1 MKQLRCSLVGLLENQ
16 RPVWCTQLSFPWL
29 IAIGLG
35 LVPLLTPAQSF
46 GQSPQ
51 GPAPSRRQAPQS
63 LYLPGDLESA
73 APDALTARISD
84 LVRRCRRPG
93 SPGTQGGRPTAAEA
107 RIASQDFL
115 HWKSEAERL
124 LRLPNLA
131 PSSEDAPSRQSP
143 SGGVG
148 ASERSSITGN
158 IQLSLALTEKHRLVQ
173 LYFINLLKLAL
184 VRADLSLPNGP
195 AFTRQYAL
203 SVSEELAGMEFRFT
217 PSRNSAPLI
226 LPIPSNQAFVVR
238 PGPQGDYVLE
248 LSHQALAGIEVLRLS
263 EDPTGPQQLRLVQM
277 VAVNSLL
284 RTLSEVRA
292 YRSGHS
298 VRRVQFAP
306 AFTEALREY
315 GALDALENEG
325 RLLERELS
333 FRLNLVEQISSQV
346 ARLPD
351 PVDPSFVLEFLNVTG
366 ARINNSAVVMQLR
379 ESLARPSANELS
391 DSILVGN
398 VPLSPLTQA
407 QISAKLRKVIADTV
421 AARFFGAVARALES
435 ADMDES
441 GRETAPDLEILP
453 NAFNQGADLA
463 QRYFDRYAAS
473 ISSEWL
479 EQVVADACGQLSSTN
494 VFEVEAQK
502 LVNRLVSDS
511 LRFSEQAGSILN
523 GSRVDPNFVWS
534 LFEEELTTRGVRH
547 SLLEFLKRA
556 FLRSESMAEVRAGYY
571 SGLVHFFGMDAIDW
585 RDGSPVL
592 NRQRAENF
600 LRTHDFSPPLVR
612 PNGMSQAM
620 HDERVRVV
628 RDARIA
634 ELRAYLWLGDQL
646 RLDRPVPSVS
656 ASESG
661 PARLSQFWQT
671 VTVANLFDT
680 QARRDAYG
688 AQVRSWM
695 TGQNHLLL
703 TRVSYPGGERPLAE
717 ALLQVHSGR
726 TGRSSQRTFLAAR
739 ALVDQALTR
748 VESSTLE
755 AISRI
760 TSASSLQA
768 LLPLLRGQG
777 MQRLITERTPEIS
790 ESISRFVIQS
800 LAKDPLTLAVES
812 LIGKVGN
819 PQLAIL
825 ATQLVV
831 GGTHWAVRR
840 LTRSPGPNPWLAPI
854 SMGLAS
860 TMGAFVEGTLG
871 RAIMGLF
878 VADIGYQ
885 SYEFYHREL
894 EPHGLT
900 EVLIESQ
907 VTQRASLLSQA
918 EADREN
924 ARFRMA
930 SMMFAG
936 VRSLDAVAF
945 LGIPMGLHLAER
957 ASAVRTASGGRI
969 AGRVF
974 AEDLVAFESLGIRAG
989 HWEEIPTSLDAFYS
1003 RYLTGSAGAV
1013 RGGGVGDA
1021 SLEVAAQTLDRLRA
1035 WVRLQQALAEG
1046 NSRLW
1051 NRHGVGHRR
1060 IARERLRIRAARSR
1074 AAEAARLRETQNE
1087 AQPAENREP

>member
-1 MKQLRCSLVGLLENQ
+1 MSQLRRSSFGLFENQ
-16 RPVWCTQLSFPWL
+16 LPLGYAQLGLRWL
-29 IAIGLG
+29 LAIGLV
-35 LVPLLTPAQSF
+35 LLPLLDPAPGF
-46 GQSPQ
+46 GQTPQ
-51 GPAPSRRQAPQS
+51 GQLPSRRQPTQA

-73 APDALTARISD
+73 APDALTARIND

-93 SPGTQGGRPTAAEA
+93 SPGTQGGRPSAAEV
-107 RIASQDFL
+107 RSASQDFL
-115 HWKSEAERL
+115 NWKSEAERL
-124 LRLPNLA
+124 LRLPNLT
-131 PSSEDAPSRQSP
+131 PSNEEGSTRQ
-143 SGGVG
+143 GIG
-148 ASERSSITGN
+148 AGIGRTERSSITGN
-158 IQLSLALTEKHRLVQ
+158 VQVSLSLAEKHRLVQ

-195 AFTRQYAL
+195 SFTRQYAL

-226 LPIPSNQAFVVR
+226 VSIPSNQAFVVR
-238 PGPQGDYVLE
+238 PGAQGDYALE

-263 EDPTGPQQLRLVQM
+263 EDPAGPQQLRLVQM

-298 VRRVQFAP
+298 VRRPQFAP
-306 AFTEALREY
+306 AFTNALREY
-315 GALDALENEG
+315 GALDALEGE
-325 RLLERELS
+325 RQLLDRELS

-346 ARLPD
+346 GSLPD
-351 PVDPSFVLEFLNVTG
+351 PVDPSFILEFFNVTG

-379 ESLARPSANELS
+379 ESLARPTAGELS

-398 VPLSPLTQA
+398 VPLSSLTQV

-435 ADMDES
+435 ADMDEA
-441 GRETAPDLEILP
+441 GRETSPDLEILP
-453 NAFNQGADLA
+453 NAFNQGAELA
-463 QRYFDRYAAS
+463 QRFFDRYAAS
-473 ISSEWL
+473 ISAEWL
-479 EQVVADACGQLSSTN
+479 ERVVSDACGRLGSTD
-494 VFEVEAQK
+494 VFENEARN
-502 LVNRLVSDS
+502 LVSRLVSDS
-511 LRFSEQAGSILN
+511 LRFSEQTGAILN

-534 LFEEELTTRGVRH
+534 LVEEELVTRGVRH
-547 SLLEFLKRA
+547 SLLEFLKLA
-556 FLRSESMAEVRAGYY
+556 FLRSETMAEVRAAYY
-571 SGLVHFFGMDAIDW
+571 SGVVHFFGADSIAW
-585 RDGSPVL
+585 RDDSPVL
-592 NRQRAENF
+592 NRQRAENY
-600 LRTHDFSPPLVR
+600 LRTHDFSPQLVR
-612 PNGMSQAM
+612 PSGMPQSM
-620 HDERVRVV
+620 HIERIRAV
-628 RDARIA
+628 RDARVA

-646 RLDRPVPSVS
+646 RLDRPLPS
-656 ASESG
+656 ASALTTG

-671 VTVANLFDT
+671 VTVADLFDS

-688 AQVRSWM
+688 AQVQSWL

-703 TRVSYPGGERPLAE
+703 TRVSHRGSEVTLAS
-717 ALLQVHSGR
+717 ALLDVHSGR
-726 TGRSSQRTFLAAR
+726 TGRSSQRTFLTAR

-748 VESSTLE
+748 VESSSLE

-760 TSASSLQA
+760 TAASSLQD

-790 ESISRFVIQS
+790 ESISRFVIHS

-825 ATQLVV
+825 GTQIFV
-831 GGTHWAVRR
+831 GGTHWVVRR

-871 RAIMGLF
+871 RAILGLF

-900 EVLIESQ
+900 DLLIESQ
-907 VTQRASLLSQA
+907 VTHRASLLSQA

-930 SMMFAG
+930 SIMFAG

-974 AEDLVAFESLGIRAG
+974 AEDLMAFESLGIRAG
-989 HWEEIPTSLDAFYS
+989 HWEEIPSSLDAFYS
-1003 RYLTGSAGAV
+1003 RYLTSAMGGARGS
-1013 RGGGVGDA
+1013 GVESA
-1021 SLEVAAQTLDRLRA
+1021 SLEAAAQTLDRLRA
-1035 WVRLQQALAEG
+1035 WVRLQQALSEG
-1046 NSRLW
+1046 NSRIW

-1060 IARERLRIRAARSR
+1060 IARERLRIRAARAR
-1074 AAEAARLRETQNE
+1074 AAEAARLRE
-1087 AQPAENREP
+1087 AQEGILSENPEP